1 MIAQD
6 AMKPCDVI
14 SVADARTLAPAVTTS
29 ELSVIVASQPSCRY
43 LDAGGGASVIVK
55 FVWIDPTQVARWR
68 AQIAK
73 PLAGTVTPID
83 NDPDAAHFQQQ
94 EDDMMSYALIY
105 VRKNI
110 QVEVRVMSTASRKLG
125 ATRAKQLL
133 LGLPRGP

>member
-1 MIAQD
+1 MI
-6 AMKPCDVI
+6 V
-14 SVADARTLAPAVTTS
+14 R
-29 ELSVIVASQPSCRY
+29 
-43 LDAGGGASVIVK
+43 